1 MESMRG
7 RILQLNVSNGGMPK
21 YPVLQG
27 NITARGLDGDVQR
40 NTKVHGGPDQALL
53 LLTHESVTE
62 LKAAGWPVYA
72 GALGE
77 NLTVT
82 GLDRLSLR
90 AGQRL
95 RAGQALLEITKLR
108 QPCRHLDVYGP
119 GIQAAVYLENAK
131 PGTGPWGLAGF
142 YCRVLQ
148 PGAVFPGDIIEVIDH
163 AV

>member
-1 MESMRG
+1 MRG
-7 RILQLNVSNGGMPK
+7 RILQLNISPGGMPK
-21 YPVLQG
+21 HAIAEG
-27 NITARGLDGDVQR
+27 EITAQGLLGDVQR
-40 NTKVHGGPDQALL
+40 NRKYHGGPHQALL
-53 LLTHESVTE
+53 LITQESLDE
-62 LKAAGWPVYA
+62 INALGFAVYP

-82 GLDRLSLR
+82 GLPRRELR

-95 RAGQALLEITKLR
+95 RAGQALIEITKLR

-119 GIQAAVYLENAK
+119 GIQAKVYSKRGA
-131 PGTGPWGLAGF
+131 PGEGPWGLAGF

-148 PGAVFPGDIIEVIDH
+148 PGPVFPGDIIEVIDH